1 MTGSPTTA
9 AEGAHRA
16 DIGGLRAVL
25 RLPAHALCVLMIAGF
40 QMQLALFFGPS
51 LIELSLWS
59 LIYYGFWAATIGIT
73 VLGTRPAL
81 ARAWPVFV
89 FSAICVG
96 LALLRPLDTVA
107 KNLIVAMATLSC
119 SVVLANAAGASN
131 ILRLSALGTAA
142 SAVVCLI
149 DIILPTGM
157 GSVLG
162 RAAGFFVNPNDAA
175 AALLLGTAAS
185 YAAVPLRWR
194 GYFLIL
200 VGSALLATLSKS
212 MILAALC
219 ILLLV
224 CVLCWPLPRI
234 RWFRHAYVALIL
246 AGWIATALYVN
257 PRFAVAVH
265 LAYRNIDT
273 AVDAFKAA
281 HDDVERTLASNEF
294 DGRSV
299 DSIIEAIS
307 RRASNEG
314 IINSVSARGL
324 LIERA
329 WLVYRKYP
337 WTGVGLKVAYALQP
351 HNSFLMFALAV
362 GLVGW
367 LVPLGLIGLSAL
379 PMMRTKDPSQIALPL
394 ATFVIA
400 MVSHNL
406 LFSQALLLPIA
417 FAITAG
423 RDHTSAANAAREASA
438 A

>member
-16 DIGGLRAVL
+16 DTDGLRAIL
-25 RLPAHALCVLMIAGF
+25 RLPAKALCVLMIAGF
-40 QMQLALFFGPS
+40 QMQLAFFFGPQ
-51 LIELSLWS
+51 LIGFPFWS
-59 LIYYGFWAATIGIT
+59 PIYYGFWALTIGIT
-73 VLGTRPAL
+73 VLGIRPAL

-96 LALLRPLDTVA
+96 LALLRPLDEVA

-119 SVVLANAAGASN
+119 GVVVASAASPLD
-131 ILRLSALGTAA
+131 ILRLSAFGTAA
-142 SAVVCLI
+142 SAMVCLI
-149 DIILPTGM
+149 DVILPTGM
-157 GSVLG
+157 GNVLG

-185 YAAVPLRWR
+185 YAGVPLQWR
-194 GYFLIL
+194 GYFLL
-200 VGSALLATLSKS
+200 LAGSALFVTLSKS

-224 CVLCWPLPRI
+224 GALCWPLPRI
-234 RWFRHAYVALIL
+234 RWFRNACAAFIL
-246 AGWIATALYVN
+246 AGWIATAFYVN

-265 LAYRNIDT
+265 LAHQNLDR
-273 AVDAFKAA
+273 AADAFKAA
-281 HDDVERTLASNEF
+281 QDDVERTLASNEL
-294 DGRSV
+294 DARSI

-314 IINSVSARGL
+314 IVNSVSARGL
-324 LIERA
+324 FLERA
-329 WLVYRKYP
+329 WLVYRKFP
-337 WTGVGLKVAYALQP
+337 WTGIGFKVAYALQP

-379 PMMRTKDPSQIALPL
+379 PMIRTRDPSNIALPL
-394 ATFVIA
+394 VTFVIA

-417 FAITAG
+417 FAIAAVRG
-423 RDHTSAANAAREASA
+423 DTSAANGTRKASTA
-438 A
+438 